1 MISWLN
7 AMLETCQDKLAL
19 TKAWL
24 DTEMPVKN
32 RVVVA
37 VAVVNAIVVIGLDLP
52 SCITSSVAEEIEHSH
67 ASHNTFGRFFIG
79 HLS

>member
-7 AMLETCQDKLAL
+7 ATLELCQDKLAL
-19 TKAWL
+19 AKAWL

-37 VAVVNAIVVIGLDLP
+37 VATVNAIVIIGLLM
-52 SCITSSVAEEIEHSH
+52 VAV
-67 ASHNTFGRFFIG
+67 
-79 HLS
+79 

>member
-1 MISWLN
+1 LEASKIFLVLLYNTFYFNGDVMISWLN
-7 AMLETCQDKLAL
+7 ATLELCQDKLAL

-37 VAVVNAIVVIGLDLP
+37 VATVNAIVIIGLLM
-52 SCITSSVAEEIEHSH
+52 VAI
-67 ASHNTFGRFFIG
+67 
-79 HLS
+79 

>member
-24 DTEMPVKN
+24 DTEMPLKN

-37 VAVVNAIVVIGLDLP
+37 VAVVNAIVVIGLLM
-52 SCITSSVAEEIEHSH
+52 VAV
-67 ASHNTFGRFFIG
+67 
-79 HLS
+79 